1 MITADAEA
9 SVDENAS
16 GGTLVSVATE
26 NATSVTVD
34 NDNFEIADGNLK
46 LKDDV
51 SLDFEADGPSV
62 EVTITASGEGESA
75 THTVTV
81 TVNDID
87 EAPSAPMLRDG
98 DLSVDENDEGAVP

>member
-16 GGTLVSVATE
+16 GEALVSVETE
-26 NATSVTVD
+26 NATEVTVD

-62 EVTITASGEGESA
+62 EVTITASGEGDRLPPTQSPSRLMTWTKLRRRRSCA
-75 THTVTV
+75 TAH
-81 TVNDID
+81 
-87 EAPSAPMLRDG
+87 
-98 DLSVDENDEGAVP
+98 